1 MIQVVQIHFVNQLK
15 FTDNRLRV
23 ITQVLYSFNT
33 MILPNPENVCPVIID
48 GKKLETFI
56 VEPKSESFDGD
67 ITSLSIKY

>member
-1 MIQVVQIHFVNQLK
+1 M
-15 FTDNRLRV
+15 RV